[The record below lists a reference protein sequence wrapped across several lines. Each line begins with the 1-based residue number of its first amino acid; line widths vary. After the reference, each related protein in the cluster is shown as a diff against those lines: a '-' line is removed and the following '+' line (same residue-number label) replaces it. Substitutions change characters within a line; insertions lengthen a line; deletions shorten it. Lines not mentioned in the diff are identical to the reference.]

1 VTCEIFLSSHVARRG
16 GAVIAAMRGLRPLRV
31 VASSAAGHA
40 RGRVAASSSSSAA
53 AAEAA
58 EAKQPND
65 PRPAVLSFPKE
76 RGMLRNIDEALFL
89 AKEAGI
95 YTHEEVQ
102 LQIVRSPSF
111 TLRDKMGQNGPFL
124 LENFFDVADGADD
137 EEPDEW
143 VDEFTENPEEEGE
156 VDADPTIHGA
166 IQRYFR
172 PGQPSKFWLNG
183 EEWLARAEG
192 RGTRKRATAH
202 AVITRGT
209 GLFKVNGESDVFS
222 WWRLLYNRFE
232 VVQPFKLT
240 GTAGQYDCFV
250 HVQGGG
256 PSGQSGAARLAI
268 ARALFMAN
276 PNCHDALQ
284 SGFCLLEDNRQKMS
298 KMPGKAGARAG
309 YPWTKR

>member
-1 VTCEIFLSSHVARRG
+1 
-16 GAVIAAMRGLRPLRV
+16 MRGLRPLRV
-31 VASSAAGHA
+31 VASAAGHA

-53 AAEAA
+53 AAA
-58 EAKQPND
+58 EARDAQKPEI
-65 PRPAVLSFPKE
+65 PRPAVVNFPKNV
-76 RGMLRNIDEALFL
+76 GILRNIDEALFL

-95 YTHEEVQ
+95 YTREEVQ
-102 LQIVRSPSF
+102 LQIVRSPPF
-111 TLRDKMGQNGPFL
+111 TPRERDSLRTSPFL
-124 LENFFDVADGADD
+124 LENFFEVADEVQEDASDD
-137 EEPDEW
+137 W
-143 VDEFTENPEEEGE
+143 VDEVAENPEDEGE
-156 VDADPTIHGA
+156 VNADPTIHGA

-209 GLFKVNGESDVFS
+209 GVFKVNGESDVFS

-232 VVQPFKLT
+232 VCQPFKLT

-250 HVQGGG
+250 QVRGGG

-298 KMPGKAGARAG
+298 KMPGKSGARAG